1 MKSRETRPIEIL
13 LVEDNPGDVRLTRE
27 ALHDAKVRNN
37 MVVVGDGLKAMAY
50 LKRENEH
57 SNAARP
63 DLILLDL
70 NLPRMNGF
78 EVLDAIK
85 ADESLRRIPVVVLT
99 TSQAEQDIIR
109 SYNLYANAYV
119 NKPVDLEQFIIAIR
133 AIEGFWLEIV
143 KFSNGKTSRARLP
156 QQ

>member
-1 MKSRETRPIEIL
+1 MTKHHSKPIEIL
-13 LVEDNPGDVRLTRE
+13 LVEDNPGDVRLTKE
-27 ALHDAKVRNN
+27 SLHDAKVHNHM
-37 MVVVGDGLKAMAY
+37 MVANDGVEALAC
-50 LKRENEH
+50 LRREGKY
-57 SNAARP
+57 ADATRP

-85 ADESLRRIPVVVLT
+85 EDPDLKRIPVVVLT

-119 NKPVDLEQFIIAIR
+119 NKPVDLEQFIKVIKS
-133 AIEGFWLEIV
+133 IEDFWLEIV
-143 KFSNGKTSRARLP
+143 RLPNGKLN
-156 QQ
+156 

>member
-1 MKSRETRPIEIL
+1 MTTQHAKPIDIL
-13 LVEDNPGDVRLTRE
+13 LVEDNPGDVRLTKE
-27 ALHDAKVRNN
+27 SLGEAKVRNN
-37 MVVVGDGLKAMAY
+37 MMVASDGLEAMAC
-50 LKRENEH
+50 LRREGQYADA
-57 SNAARP
+57 SRP

-85 ADESLRRIPVVVLT
+85 EDPDLKRIPVVVLT

-119 NKPVDLEQFIIAIR
+119 NKPVDLEQFIKVIKS
-133 AIEGFWLEIV
+133 IEDFWLEIV
-143 KFSNGKTSRARLP
+143 RLPNGKHG
-156 QQ
+156 